1 MPDPNA
7 LIKLVET
14 LASQKEELATKEKD
28 LVETLNAALTR
39 MGYRVVPV
47 AGGVLTG
54 RRRGRPP
61 GSRSGGPGSA
71 AKVSQPRKRG
81 RKAMSAAER
90 SAVSRRMKAYW
101 SKRKKATARKPA
113 GKKAG

>member
-1 MPDPNA
+1 MPDPKGSA
-7 LIKLVET
+7 LVKTVET
-14 LASQKEELATKEKD
+14 LASQKDELATKEKD

-47 AGGVLTG
+47 AGGVLSG

-61 GSRSGGPGSA
+61 GGRSGGPGNA
-71 AKVSQPRKRG
+71 EKVRQPRKRG

-90 SAVSRRMKAYW
+90 AVVSKRMKAYW
-101 SKRKKATARKPA
+101 SKRRKAAKKAK
-113 GKKAG
+113 